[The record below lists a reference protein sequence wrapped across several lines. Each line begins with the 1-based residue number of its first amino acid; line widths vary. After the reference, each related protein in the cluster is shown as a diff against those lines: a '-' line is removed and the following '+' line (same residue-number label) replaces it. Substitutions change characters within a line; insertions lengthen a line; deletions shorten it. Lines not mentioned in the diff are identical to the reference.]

1 MLSGIVYGTVAYF
14 NSMYQIKQLARKH
27 DATLGYGHD
36 MEKFKALKK
45 APEYYE

>member
-1 MLSGIVYGTVAYF
+1 
-14 NSMYQIKQLARKH
+14 MYQIKQLSRKY
-27 DATLGYGHD
+27 DAVMGYGHD